1 MLMKRFLAIMA
12 AAIML
17 WPALAVA
24 QTNQQQS
31 RPELF
36 PYPTPPEGL
45 TLLRERCNFLV
56 YHFWDRADLKKV
68 FDRPEG
74 LHAAFGDWVTFMPY
88 CAADTAKLA
97 IRNLL
102 QAVGK
107 DGKKLVKVAQM
118 AEYWTDSDSAE
129 IVSEELFAPFAAAV
143 ATSKKVPEADRR
155 HFARQLHRINSS
167 AMGQVLP
174 ALPYTAPDGTQRVL
188 EQDTINTMI
197 VVADPEATESTTA
210 SIRFSIDPATRLLVD
225 EGMLRIAWFY
235 PGDLTEVAAAS
246 LAKLPDNWITGVLPE
261 VNEYFRPRM
270 IPAVYLLD
278 NKGRMILK
286 DRPYTMA
293 LQVFNVMAAGE

>member
-1 MLMKRFLAIMA
+1 MQMKRFFATLA
-12 AAIML
+12 AALLL

-24 QTNQQQS
+24 QTNQQPS

-56 YHFWDRADLKKV
+56 YHFWDRADMKKV

-174 ALPYTAPDGTQRVL
+174 ALPYIAPDGTQRVL
-188 EQDTINTMI
+188 EPDTINTMI

-210 SIRFSIDPATRLLVD
+210 SIRFSIDPATRMLLD
-225 EGMLRIAWFY
+225 EGLLRIVWFY
-235 PGDLTEVAAAS
+235 PGELSEAATAS
-246 LAKLPDNWITGVLPE
+246 LAKLPENWTTGVLPD
-261 VNEYFRPRM
+261 VDEYFRPRM

>member
-1 MLMKRFLAIMA
+1 MPMKRFIPVALA
-12 AAIML
+12 AAAML
-17 WPALAVA
+17 LPAGAAA
-24 QTNQQQS
+24 QTAAQG

-56 YHFWDRADLKKV
+56 YHFWDRADMKKV

-74 LHAAFGDWVTFMPY
+74 LQAAFGDWVTFMPY

-102 QAVGK
+102 QTVGK
-107 DGKKLVKVAQM
+107 DGKKLVKVAQL

-129 IVSEELFAPFAAAV
+129 IVSEEIFAPFAAAV

-167 AMGQVLP
+167 AMGQLLP
-174 ALPYTAPDGTQRVL
+174 ALPYIGADGSQQVL
-188 EQDTINTMI
+188 EQDTLNTMI

-210 SIRFSIDPATRLLVD
+210 SIRFSIDPATRTLMD
-225 EGMLRIAWFY
+225 EGLLRIAWFY
-235 PGDLTEVAAAS
+235 PGELTETAKAS
-246 LAKLPDNWITGVLPE
+246 LAKLPENWTTGVLPDVE
-261 VNEYFRPRM
+261 EYFRPRM
-270 IPAVYLLD
+270 MPAVYLLD
-278 NKGRMILK
+278 NRGRVILK